1 MTMSE
6 GAQCSAIWTTE
17 EAAISETI
25 PPNNSRSDSNS
36 WNKFVVYYQV
46 YNAVS
51 CAQHIHRNRTIKS
64 VTTFPSQTSSRTNT
78 QKMNST
84 HHKMIS
90 DALETTVK
98 FGRRNPLIAMCGGTF
113 VACSAVSI
121 HYKSKSL
128 QCLLESQHNVSK
140 QLSESASTC
149 RQQLQQLDAAAT
161 KDLRARDD
169 VTKKLELQNVEQTRS
184 VDRLQ
189 HALRS
194 CQISSPLSCELPGSS
209 ASSTSTQPPTVDL

>member
-1 MTMSE
+1 
-6 GAQCSAIWTTE
+6 
-17 EAAISETI
+17 
-25 PPNNSRSDSNS
+25 
-36 WNKFVVYYQV
+36 
-46 YNAVS
+46 
-51 CAQHIHRNRTIKS
+51 
-64 VTTFPSQTSSRTNT
+64 
-78 QKMNST
+78 MNST

-209 ASSTSTQPPTVDL
+209 ASSSTSTQPPTVDL